1 MHAVIVLSGITRQ
14 SMDIVKGVRH
24 APVQLV
30 LLEDSYHMITIDR
43 ERRKVNELC
52 INFAIERSLADENVG
67 GTNIYPWNAK

>member
-1 MHAVIVLSGITRQ
+1 
-14 SMDIVKGVRH
+14 MDIVKGVRH

-52 INFAIERSLADENVG
+52 INFAIERSLADENVAELISTPGTLSEPSG
-67 GTNIYPWNAK
+67 GCL